1 MATSRLASARWL
13 GAVAAIAVVVG
24 ACSGAATP
32 APSVR
37 PSAAAPSVRPSA
49 AAPSVAP
56 SVAPS
61 ARPSPSP
68 LPSPSPVGSLDDV
81 QMATIQIEADG
92 SFVDPEQG
100 QLLNTAGR
108 GSGFIIN
115 KDGVAVTANH
125 VVTGAALLKVWVGG
139 DRTKTYNARVLGVS
153 ECSDLAVIQLEGSD
167 FTSLDWYPEDPK
179 VGTDVF
185 AAGYPLGDP
194 EYTLTR
200 GIVSKAKA
208 DGETSWASVDSVIET
223 DALINPGNSGGPL
236 VTKDGRVL
244 GVNYAGNQANQ
255 AFAIGY
261 VEAQRV
267 LAKLLAGED
276 VTSIGLN
283 GEAVQYDNGASGIF
297 VASVASGSPADTI
310 GIRGGDVIT
319 KLEGLVL
326 ATDGTMSSYCD
337 ILRTH
342 KSGDVLAVEVFRP
355 STGQTLEGRLNGP
368 NPTLT
373 VVATINDQAGDQ
385 GGDQGGDQPAD
396 YTYTRVGVNNGA
408 IVTEIPTEW
417 SDVSKGNWT
426 EAGSVIGL
434 KIGASSDYQ
443 AWLDGWDV
451 AGLFMGVSADLA
463 DTDVGAYLDDNM
475 FSETCTYEGRKD
487 FDFGGYVGK
496 FDIYRKCG
504 GTQNSYY
511 QVAVKPADGSFF
523 VFVQFVAVNDR
534 DTAAADHAIETL
546 VVTGPLP

>member
-1 MATSRLASARWL
+1 
-13 GAVAAIAVVVG
+13 
-24 ACSGAATP
+24 
-32 APSVR
+32 
-37 PSAAAPSVRPSA
+37 
-49 AAPSVAP
+49 
-56 SVAPS
+56 
-61 ARPSPSP
+61 
-68 LPSPSPVGSLDDV
+68 LPSPSPEGSLDDV
-81 QMATIQIEADG
+81 RMATIQIEADG

-108 GSGFIIN
+108 GSGFLIN

-139 DRTKTYNARVLGVS
+139 DRNKTYNARVLGVS
-153 ECSDLAVIQLEGSD
+153 ECSDLAVIQLEGAD
-167 FTSLDWYPEDPK
+167 FKTLDWFPEDPK

-200 GIVSKAKA
+200 GIVSKARA

-236 VTKDGRVL
+236 VTRDGRVI

-297 VASVASGSPADTI
+297 VSSVASGSPADTI

-326 ATDGTMSSYCD
+326 ATDGTMSDYCD

-342 KSGDVLAVEVFRP
+342 KAGDVLSIEVFRP
-355 STGQTLEGRLNGP
+355 STGQTLEGRLNS
-368 NPTLT
+368 PTPALT
-373 VVATINDQAGDQ
+373 PVATIETGGDQ
-385 GGDQGGDQPAD
+385 GGNQGGDQPAD

-426 EAGSVIGL
+426 QDGSVIGL

-443 AWLDGWDV
+443 AWIDGWDV

-463 DTDVGAYLDDNM
+463 DTDVDKYLDDNM
-475 FSETCTYEGRKD
+475 FTGTCTYEGRKD
-487 FDFGGYVGK
+487 FDLGGYVGK
-496 FDIYRKCG
+496 FDIYRECG
-504 GTQNSYY
+504 GTKNSYY
-511 QVAVKPADGSFF
+511 QVAVKPADGSYF
-523 VFVQFVAVNDR
+523 VFVQFVAVSDR

-546 VVTGPLP
+546 VVEGPLP